1 MPLVAKKSFDKNM
14 SNPIYDQFG
23 GQQNNNGFSDFMN
36 DFRRL
41 QQTVKNPRQEVERL
55 LQSGA
60 ISQQDFNRL
69 GQMANQI
76 LGMAGK

>member
-1 MPLVAKKSFDKNM
+1 MP
-14 SNPIYDQFG
+14 NPIYDQFG
-23 GQQNNNGFSDFMN
+23 GQQNNNGFSAFMN

-60 ISQQDFNRL
+60 ISQQDFNRF

-76 LGMAGK
+76 MGMTRK

>member
-1 MPLVAKKSFDKNM
+1 MANPL
-14 SNPIYDQFG
+14 YGQFG
-23 GQQNNNGFSDFMN
+23 GQQSTDNGMPNFMADFQ
-36 DFRRL
+36 RL

-60 ISQQDFNRL
+60 MSQQDFSRF

-76 LGMAGK
+76 MGMTRK